1 MLKKCILL
9 VPFVVILLSLTAF
22 AAEPTVSAK
31 SAVLIDAQTGRV
43 IFAKNENER
52 LPMASTTKIMTSL
65 ITLEEAAKDDKQVTI
80 TDQMVRVEGSSMGL
94 LPGNIVTLKTLA
106 TGMLTVSGNDAAN
119 SAAYAIAGSP
129 EAFAK
134 LMNNKALE
142 LGLTNT
148 HFVTPSGLDAPEHYS
163 SAYDMA
169 LLGAAAMKNPDFAA
183 IASQKTVTVGFINPK
198 QNYRFTN
205 HNRLLSMYDGCIGIK
220 TGFTKK
226 SGRCLVS
233 AAERNGIRL
242 IAVTLDDP
250 DDWNDHEKLYDYG
263 FSFLSPMQINDTGV
277 RYEVPVVGGLQDNVM
292 VAGTQAEDIT
302 IKNEDSARIVRT
314 VEMPSFVYAP
324 VRNGQVLGR
333 IRYTLDGETLA
344 LTDLIA
350 VRDVDATP
358 IKKNFFER
366 AFDTIKGLFG
376 F

>member
-1 MLKKCILL
+1 MLKKCIFLL
-9 VPFVVILLSLTAF
+9 PLVVVLLSLTAL
-22 AAEPTVSAK
+22 AAEPSVSAK
-31 SAVLIDAQTGRV
+31 SAVLIDAQTGSI

-65 ITLEEAAKDDKQVTI
+65 ITLEEAAKNDKQVII
-80 TDQMVRVEGSSMGL
+80 TDQMIRVEGSSMGL
-94 LPGNIVTLKTLA
+94 LPGNIVTLSTLA

-129 EAFAK
+129 EVFAK
-134 LMNNKALE
+134 LMNSKALE

-148 HFVTPSGLDAPEHYS
+148 HFVTPSGLDAPDHYS
-163 SAYDMA
+163 TAYDMA
-169 LLGAAAMKNPDFAA
+169 LLGATAMKNPAFAA
-183 IASQKTVTVGFINPK
+183 IASQKTMTVGFINPK
-198 QNYRFTN
+198 QSYHFTN
-205 HNRLLSMYDGCIGIK
+205 HNRLLSMYDGCIGVK

-242 IAVTLDDP
+242 VAVTLNAP

-263 FSFLSPMQINDTGV
+263 FALLSPMQINDTGV
-277 RYEVPVVGGLQDNVM
+277 RYEVPVVGGLQENVM
-292 VAGTQAEDIT
+292 AAGTQADDIT
-302 IKNEDSARIVRT
+302 IKTEDSDRIVRT

-350 VRDVDATP
+350 VRDVDALP